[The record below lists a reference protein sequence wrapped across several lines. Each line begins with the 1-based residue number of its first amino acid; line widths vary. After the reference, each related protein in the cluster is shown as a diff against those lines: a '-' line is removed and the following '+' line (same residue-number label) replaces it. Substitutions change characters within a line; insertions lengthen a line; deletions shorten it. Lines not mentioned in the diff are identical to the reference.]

1 MTKII
6 FLSGFPPM
14 IHGIG
19 SYTKYLADVLYEKG
33 CDCGIISFDPNTCE
47 FPLMKDKKVEC
58 KYPVRYTIPSCND
71 YKFNLIFD
79 SLTNLYKNGDNYIFW
94 IQQGDS
100 FWKNRLQFVKMLKFF
115 KKKKVKNIIVTH
127 HTLNFQ
133 SPETRYGLKKWQYK
147 LLKKELPYIDV
158 NTVFTKGVYMAI
170 TKAFPKYRDK
180 IVLIRHGVPSYPRI
194 SQQNAK
200 KEIISWLE
208 SKNELKKDWQK
219 SVEDLNSKIFER
231 IAITFGD
238 VGFIDNRK
246 LSTNIYSTI
255 NLFQKKFPNKKIIG
269 LYIGTLSFLSK
280 QKISYLQ
287 RLKNLHNPENNFYFF
302 ETYVPERLFAKS
314 LRILDIV
321 DMWQEDCRQSGK
333 LAHAIGI
340 GATVIGRKLEGVGET
355 LKMCGYPALNTYK
368 DFLNEIERFIANSES
383 KDLMKKR
390 VSKYVRTYNWENQ
403 ALKHI
408 ELAESLISGDK
419 LPLLDGWE

>member
-33 CDCGIISFDPNTCE
+33 CDCGIISFDSSTCE
-47 FPLMKDKKVEC
+47 FPIMKEKKVEC
-58 KYPVRYTIPSCND
+58 EYPVRYTIPSCND

-79 SLTNLYKNGDNYIFW
+79 SLTNLYKNEDNYIFW

-133 SPETRYGLKKWQYK
+133 SPETRYGLKKWQYE

-158 NTVFTKGVYMAI
+158 NTVFTKGVYNAI

-180 IVLIRHGVPSYPRI
+180 IVLIRHGVPLYPRI

-200 KEIISWLE
+200 KEIISWLK

-255 NLFQKKFPNKKIIG
+255 KLFQKRFPNKKIVG
-269 LYIGTLSFLSK
+269 LYIGTLSFRSK

-314 LRILDIV
+314 LRALDV
-321 DMWQEDCRQSGK
+321 VHMWQEDCRQSGK

-340 GATVIGRKLEGVGET
+340 GAYIIVET
-355 LKMCGYPALNTYK
+355 L
-368 DFLNEIERFIANSES
+368 
-383 KDLMKKR
+383 R
-390 VSKYVRTYNWENQ
+390 V
-403 ALKHI
+403 
-408 ELAESLISGDK
+408 
-419 LPLLDGWE
+419 